1 MKTVYLFDAET
12 GAYAGTYEAQESPL
26 EPGVFIMPKASVTVA
41 PPAFN
46 AQSHAARW
54 SGSAWVIEA
63 LPAPPEPEPPTDAEI
78 LAAFTAAIQ
87 LRLDTFARTRS
98 YDGILSA
105 CTYVTSSVPKFAGE
119 AAYCV
124 GARDATWATG
134 YQILADVQAGD
145 RAMPTVDQVMT
156 ELPPLEWPQ

>member
-1 MKTVYLFDAET
+1 MKAVYLFDAQT
-12 GAYAGTYEAQESPL
+12 GAYAGPYDAQESPL
-26 EPGVFIMPKASVTVA
+26 QPGTFIAPAASVAIA

-46 AQSHAARW
+46 AQTHSARW

-63 LPAPPEPEPPTDAEI
+63 LPAPPQPDPPTEAEI
-78 LAAFTAAIQ
+78 IAAFTAAIQ

-105 CTYVTSSVPKFAGE
+105 CTYVTSSVPKFASE

-134 YQILADVQAGD
+134 YQILADVQAGE
-145 RAMPTVDQVMT
+145 RAMPTVEDVMA
-156 ELPPLEWPQ
+156 ELPSLQWPL